1 MASCRRNR
9 THHIF
14 ITVCYTP
21 RSWGGVVH
29 GGKLGACIFTP
40 DTESPRGVWPNE
52 PIQHGEY

>member
-40 DTESPRGVWPNE
+40 DTESPPGCV
-52 PIQHGEY
+52 GE